1 VIVVV
6 GDPINFDDLITD
18 NSDDTQNISRGI
30 LYDKASER
38 IGQQLQQL
46 KAKVDRLAAE
56 HRDELE
62 NRQIDNTVN
71 DGYQIWQQVDW
82 ESFGIGNMLSS
93 AEQSLVQEPPK
104 QVQHELLLAEE
115 SISPPKQAESELH
128 LEEQSVSPIPSAAIS
143 RDVGIPHWFSRHADA
158 SELMGFAA
166 RGLFKNGR
174 FMEEGYRQFEQ
185 STVFN
190 VWREA
195 QGNNAMPRW
204 STA

>member
-46 KAKVDRLAAE
+46 KAKVDILAAE
-56 HRDELE
+56 HRAELQ

-71 DGYQIWQQVDW
+71 DGYRIWQQVDW

-93 AEQSLVQEPPK
+93 AEHLPVQEPLK

-115 SISPPKQAESELH
+115 TISPPKQAEPELH
-128 LEEQSVSPIPSAAIS
+128 REEQSIPSAAIS